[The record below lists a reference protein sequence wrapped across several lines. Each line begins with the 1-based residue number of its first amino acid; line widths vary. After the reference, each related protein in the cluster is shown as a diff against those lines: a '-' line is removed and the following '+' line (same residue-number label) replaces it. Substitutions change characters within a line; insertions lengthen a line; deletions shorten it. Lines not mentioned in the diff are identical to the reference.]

1 MTTREQFTEDV
12 IYCLTDEEVATIFG
26 VTKSE
31 LEEGTWN
38 QNLEFAYNEYATEI
52 EYAEEQEQEY
62 KPHNEMSCDL
72 TGYCSGTG
80 CPNYWK
86 CH

>member
-1 MTTREQFTEDV
+1 MITREQFIDDV
-12 IYCLTDEEVATIFG
+12 DNCLTETDVATMFG
-26 VTKSE
+26 VTKQE
-31 LEEGTWN
+31 LENDMWN
-38 QNLEFAYNEYATEI
+38 QNLEIAYNEYATEI

-62 KPHNEMSCDL
+62 EPHNEMSCDL